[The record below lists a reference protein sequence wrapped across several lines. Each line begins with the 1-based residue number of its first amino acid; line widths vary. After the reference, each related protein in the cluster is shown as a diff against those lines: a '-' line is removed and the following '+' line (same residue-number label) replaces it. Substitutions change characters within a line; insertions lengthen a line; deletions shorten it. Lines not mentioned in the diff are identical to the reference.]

1 MIVSKLKYLSKIVG
15 KTHFTYF
22 IEYIYISTASD
33 VHIHNTQGPAP
44 PLPLPPKK
52 KTEKNK
58 ISKIF
63 C

>member
-1 MIVSKLKYLSKIVG
+1 MY
-15 KTHFTYF
+15 TY
-22 IEYIYISTASD
+22 T
-33 VHIHNTQGPAP
+33 IHNTQGPAP
-44 PLPLPPKK
+44 PLPLPLPPKK